1 MGRKAWEKTAKRGGQ
16 TGCRAPLS
24 TPPRLSEGDLLYED
38 ETCVA
43 VNKPAGIIVH
53 GDGTGAP
60 TLTELT
66 ADLLARQGVSDERL
80 RALQPVQRLDRDTT
94 GIVLFSLCKESQG
107 AFDRMIAE
115 RRVNKRYLALVE
127 GSVAWSG
134 RTLSDPI
141 GRDRHD
147 ARRMRVSPTGKPAK
161 SRAQVVKR
169 FDSPDGRPVTLL
181 AVHLLT
187 GRKHQIRV
195 HLAHAGYPIVGDALY
210 NPRYAVSQAKA
221 SQGHP
226 LMLHAWKLAFE
237 HPVTGAEVRI
247 TAEPPALFGLLDNAG
262 VSGAS
267 LRAPS
272 LLPPAASRERRD
284 HRP

>member
-1 MGRKAWEKTAKRGGQ
+1 MGRKAWERPVKRGVQ
-16 TGCRAPLS
+16 TGSRAPLS

-38 ETCVA
+38 EMCVA

-60 TLTELT
+60 TLTQLT
-66 ADLLARQGVSDERL
+66 ADLLALRGTPDERL

-94 GIVLFSLCKESQG
+94 GIVLFSLSKESQG

-115 RRVNKRYLALVE
+115 RRVSKRYLALVE
-127 GSVAWSG
+127 GSVAWSE

-161 SRAQVVKR
+161 SRVRVLKR
-169 FDSPDGRPVTLL
+169 LSSPDGRPATLL
-181 AVHLLT
+181 AVDLLT

-195 HLAHAGYPIVGDALY
+195 HLAHAGHPIVGDALY
-210 NPRYAVSQAKA
+210 NPRYAVPQAKA
-221 SQGHP
+221 SQRHP
-226 LMLHAWKLAFE
+226 LMLHAWRLAFE

-247 TAEPPALFGLLDNAG
+247 TAAPPASFGLFDNAKL
-262 VSGAS
+262 SGAS
-267 LRAPS
+267 L
-272 LLPPAASRERRD
+272 
-284 HRP
+284 